1 MTPTLI
7 MIFIV
12 FGCIILLAIGRYLF
26 QPKLDPGDILYIVQ
40 PGHNIWNQVGLIC
53 IVICIIGFFL
63 LFYIPVATNW
73 NKEKCNDGMMFLAPL
88 FDKNANKTLKECA
101 QRTLVQTTG
110 NLEGTSY
117 TVPKSVSTQ
126 IQSIVSFMNDKIKAI
141 QTSMST
147 ADNTIIT
154 KKLRDSLAEVYT
166 DREKINKIN
175 RLNGLIKSKTN
186 ELKKRKP
193 KLDKALKTKSN
204 TNKEREKKDK
214 YIRQNKNV
222 SNQDRIELEKLIQQ
236 QTTAQTNVKNISN
249 EYENVKKELDTL
261 KQELE
266 KLGSLKTWKREL
278 KNDIKDARKE
288 IK

>member
-1 MTPTLI
+1 M
-7 MIFIV
+7 V
-12 FGCIILLAIGRYLF
+12 FGCIILLVIGRYLF

-40 PGHNIWNQVGLIC
+40 PGRNIWNQVGLIC

-186 ELKKRKP
+186 ELKKLKKR
-193 KLDKALKTKSN
+193 LDNAYKAQSNANKTRIKQ
-204 TNKEREKKDK
+204 DK
-214 YIRQNKNV
+214 YIVEQTRKKNNV
-222 SNQDRIELEKLIQQ
+222 SNKDRIELEKLIQQ